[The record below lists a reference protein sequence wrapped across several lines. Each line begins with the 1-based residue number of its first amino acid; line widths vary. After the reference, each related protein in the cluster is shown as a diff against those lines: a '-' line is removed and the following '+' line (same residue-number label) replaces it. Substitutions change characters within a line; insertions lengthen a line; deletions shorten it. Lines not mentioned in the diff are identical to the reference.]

1 MMAALYRLL
10 SFLVLAVLLT
20 GSFCDA
26 SEEVGIY
33 EIKRGSFSV
42 KITNYGATVI
52 SVILPD
58 KNGLFL
64 FMDFLL

>member
-1 MMAALYRLL
+1 MMAALYRLS

-20 GSFCDA
+20 GSLCDA

-33 EIKRGSFSV
+33 EIKRGNFSV

-52 SVILPD
+52 SVIIPD

>member
-1 MMAALYRLL
+1 MAALYRLL
-10 SFLVLAVLLT
+10 SFLVLAVFLA
-20 GSFCDA
+20 GSFSDA

-58 KNGLFL
+58 KNGLFMSFPL
-64 FMDFLL
+64 